1 MFVTL
6 RSDLQSRSIFQF
18 SLNIATIKCYKNA
31 HCAVE
36 TVFFPYTQLECK

>member
-31 HCAVE
+31 HCAVK
-36 TVFFPYTQLECK
+36 TVFFSLHPARM